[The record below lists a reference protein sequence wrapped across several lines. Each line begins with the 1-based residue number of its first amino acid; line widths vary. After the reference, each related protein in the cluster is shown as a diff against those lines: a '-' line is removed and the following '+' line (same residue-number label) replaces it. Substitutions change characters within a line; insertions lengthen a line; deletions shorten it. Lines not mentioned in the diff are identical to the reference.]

1 MSGIINQV
9 GARSGTISVGDY
21 PVSTGTVTLSGT
33 TGLDYEEGSWTPTG
47 DVDFDQAT
55 GYYTKIGRLVTLSFA
70 ILWGSD
76 TDGSGAQIKSLPF
89 TAAGT
94 NSRGGGF
101 LSYNSDGTASSL
113 YMGSTTTVYVQAS
126 AGAGV
131 VTNTDLQTRDLMG
144 VITYITS

>member
-1 MSGIINQV
+1 MSGITNQV
-9 GARSGTISVGDY
+9 GARSGVIG
-21 PVSTGTVTLSGT
+21 SG
-33 TGLDYEEGSWTPTG
+33 GGIGYEEGTWTPTG
-47 DVDFDQAT
+47 DVTFSGAT
-55 GYYTKIGRLVTLSFA
+55 GFYTKIGRLVTLSFA

-76 TDGSGAQIKSLPF
+76 TEGSNAQIKSLPF

-101 LSYNSDGTASSL
+101 LSYSSDGTASSL
-113 YMGSTTTVYVQAS
+113 YLGSTTTVYVKAS

-144 VITYITS
+144 VITYITA